1 MLYCTNCDTFVADDK
16 ALEGSNGLLVCPHCH
31 SEELALTS
39 ECKICHKPIVE
50 EDLCD
55 DCRSIITQDITELI
69 DVLDEEQ
76 NGQPKLDRYDLAC
89 QVAEV
94 LEHDYL

>member
-1 MLYCTNCDTFVADDK
+1 MLYCTNCDTFVEDDR

-31 SEELALTS
+31 SEELEVTS
-39 ECKICHKPIVE
+39 ECKICHKPIVG

-55 DCRSIITQDITELI
+55 DCRSIIVSDLSELI

-76 NGQPKLDRYDLAC
+76 REQPNLDKYDLAC
-89 QVAEV
+89 LIVEV
-94 LEHDYL
+94 LEDEYL